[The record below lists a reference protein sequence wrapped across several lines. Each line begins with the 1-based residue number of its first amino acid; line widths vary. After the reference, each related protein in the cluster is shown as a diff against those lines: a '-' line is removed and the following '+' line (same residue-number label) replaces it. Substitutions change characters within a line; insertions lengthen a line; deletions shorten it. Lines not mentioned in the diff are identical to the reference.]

1 MSRLQVPNQLNVGAQ
16 RINTIDAFP
25 SAGTLVSSQGA
36 QTMIYGGL
44 TKLEWMAGMVASGV
58 KKVPWTPEEIVDEW
72 MAGMVASGVKKVP
85 WTPEE
90 IVDIAQDILAECE
103 RRQNATQKQNGES
116 QT

>member
-44 TKLEWMAGMVASGV
+44 TKLEWMAGMVAAGDTGSEETFL
-58 KKVPWTPEEIVDEW
+58 TPDEIVDQAEY
-72 MAGMVASGVKKVP
+72 
-85 WTPEE
+85 
-90 IVDIAQDILAECE
+90 ILAECE

-116 QT
+116 QS